1 MTFPEILWYYLVP
14 TCSSMVMLAQIIKIN
29 QLRKQLKEK
38 APFGTLDYY
47 LEKEVQ
53 ENSKIEHIVL
63 VVNKTKKCLLTVEYG
78 LDIGALVNKIYCSYS
93 YVKGYRQIFSC
104 KQQLELDKQNLIEER
119 KKLLLM
125 EESLAKK
132 EQAII
137 EMEVQQ
143 ELDS

>member
-14 TCSSMVMLAQIIKIN
+14 TCSSMIILAQIIKIN

-63 VVNKTKKCLLTVEYG
+63 VVNKTKKCLLPVEYG

-104 KQQLELDKQNLIEER
+104 KQQLELDKQNLLEER

>member
-63 VVNKTKKCLLTVEYG
+63 VVNKTRKYLLPVEYG

-93 YVKGYRQIFSC
+93 
-104 KQQLELDKQNLIEER
+104 
-119 KKLLLM
+119 
-125 EESLAKK
+125 
-132 EQAII
+132 
-137 EMEVQQ
+137 
-143 ELDS
+143 

>member
-1 MTFPEILWYYLVP
+1 
-14 TCSSMVMLAQIIKIN
+14 MLHEVFNAVGPLICGAIIVFQGFKYR
-29 QLRKQLKEK
+29 QLKKQLKEK

-53 ENSKIEHIVL
+53 ENPKIEHIVL
-63 VVNKTKKCLLTVEYG
+63 VVNKTKKCLLPVEYG

>member
-63 VVNKTKKCLLTVEYG
+63 VVNKTRKYLLPVEYG

>member
-63 VVNKTKKCLLTVEYG
+63 VVNKTKKCLLPVEYG
-78 LDIGALVNKIYCSYS
+78 LDIDALVNKIYCSYS

-104 KQQLELDKQNLIEER
+104 KQQLELDKQKLIEER